1 MTGYRP
7 RMSYWLDSTGD
18 PPLAPPPSPLP
29 VADVVVLGAGIA
41 GITTAYLLKQAG
53 LTVTLVE
60 ADQRLAAGVTGNTTA
75 KVTSQHGAI
84 YASLAGKFGLDTA
97 RAYGAGQQLALD
109 WIETEAAAVGAEAD
123 WSRRDSYVFAERQSS
138 ADGLRREADAAAAA
152 GLPATFTTDTGL
164 PFAVAGAVRFT
175 GQAQFHP
182 RRWLLELATRIPG
195 DGSTVV
201 TAARALGLTEGDPCV
216 VETTAG
222 PVRGRHVVVA
232 THYPIFDRGVFFA
245 RLEPRRDLVVA
256 GFPSA
261 AGPDGV
267 PAGMYISSED
277 RHSVRTTPADDGRSL
292 LIVGGEGHRVGART
306 SVAQH
311 YAALAAW
318 AWERLGLAQPAYR
331 WLAHDLTT
339 VDSLPYIGRFHPR
352 TRHVWVA
359 TGFGHWGMTNG
370 TLAGLLLRD
379 LVTGV
384 DNPLAGLF
392 DPQRT
397 TVRQSAAEFVKA
409 NAYVAARF
417 LGDRVDALAARRGI
431 DSLPPG
437 SGRVVTEGPRAI
449 AAYRDDEGGL
459 QCVSARCTHL
469 GCLVVF
475 NDAEKTWDC
484 PCHASRFATDG
495 RVLAGP
501 AVRPLPAV
509 APPSD

>member
-1 MTGYRP
+1 
-7 RMSYWLDSTGD
+7 MSYWVDSTGD
-18 PPLAPPPSPLP
+18 PPLPPSAPQD
-29 VADVVVLGAGIA
+29 ADVVVLGAGIA

-53 LTVTLVE
+53 LTVTLIE
-60 ADQRLAAGVTGNTTA
+60 ADERLAAGVTGHTTA

-84 YASLAGKFGLDTA
+84 YSSLTSKFGRDTA
-97 RAYGAGQQLALD
+97 RAYGAGQQLAVD
-109 WIETEAAAVGAEAD
+109 WIETEAAAIGAEAD
-123 WSRRDSYVFAERQSS
+123 WSRRDSYAYAERPESV
-138 ADGLRREADAAAAA
+138 DGLRREADAAVAA
-152 GLPATFTTDTGL
+152 GLPALFTTEVGL
-164 PFAVAGAVRFT
+164 PFPVTGAVRFT

-195 DGSTVV
+195 DGGTVV
-201 TAARALGLTEGDPCV
+201 TGTRALGLTEGDPCV

-222 PVRGRHVVVA
+222 PVRGTHVVVA
-232 THYPIFDRGVFFA
+232 THYPIFDRGLFFA

-256 GFPSA
+256 GYA
-261 AGPDGV
+261 AADAV
-267 PAGMYISSED
+267 PHDLYISVED
-277 RHSVRTTPADDGRSL
+277 RHSVRTTPAGDGRVL
-292 LIVGGEGHRVGART
+292 LIAGGEPHRVGART

-311 YAALAAW
+311 YDALAAW
-318 AWERLGLAQPAYR
+318 AADRLGLTEPAYR

-339 VDSLPYIGRFHPR
+339 VDSLPYVGRFHPR
-352 TRHVWVA
+352 ASNLWVA

-379 LVTGV
+379 LIT
-384 DNPLAGLF
+384 DTENPLAGVL
-392 DPQRT
+392 DPQRLS
-397 TVRQSAAEFVKA
+397 VRQSATEFVKA
-409 NAYVAARF
+409 NAYVAGRF

-437 SGRVVTEGPRAI
+437 RGRVVTDGVRAI

-459 QCVSARCTHL
+459 RCVSARCTHL

-484 PCHASRFATDG
+484 PCHASRFDTEG

-501 AVRPLPAV
+501 AVHPLSAV
-509 APPSD
+509 DPPSG

>member
-1 MTGYRP
+1 
-7 RMSYWLDSTGD
+7 MSYWLDSTGD

-29 VADVVVLGAGIA
+29 DADVVVLGAGIA

-53 LTVTLVE
+53 LTVTLIE
-60 ADQRLAAGVTGNTTA
+60 AGDRLAAGVTGHTTA
-75 KVTSQHGAI
+75 KVSSQHGAI
-84 YASLAGKFGLDTA
+84 YASLTSGFGADTA
-97 RAYGAGQQLALD
+97 RAYGAGQQLAID
-109 WIETEAAAVGAEAD
+109 WIETEAAAVGGEAD
-123 WSRRDSYVFAERQSS
+123 WSRRDSYVFAERSS
-138 ADGLRREADAAAAA
+138 SVDDLHREAEAAAAA
-152 GLPATFTTDTGL
+152 GLPASFTTETGL
-164 PFAVAGAVRFT
+164 PFEVAGAVRFT

-195 DGSTVV
+195 DGGTVV
-201 TAARALGLTEGDPCV
+201 TGTRAVGLTEGDPCV
-216 VETTAG
+216 VTTTAG
-222 PVRGRHVVVA
+222 EIRARHVVVA
-232 THYPIFDRGVFFA
+232 THYPVFDRGLFFA

-256 GFPSA
+256 GYTDDG
-261 AGPDGV
+261 AGL

-277 RHSVRTTPADDGRSL
+277 RHSVRTTPAEDGRTL
-292 LIVGGEGHRVGART
+292 LIVGGEPHRVGART
-306 SVAQH
+306 SVARH
-311 YAALAAW
+311 YVQLAAW
-318 AWERLGLAQPAYR
+318 ARERLGLEQPAYR

-339 VDSLPYIGRFHPR
+339 VDSVPYIGRFHPR
-352 TRHVWVA
+352 SRNVWVA

-384 DNPLAGLF
+384 ENPLTGVF
-392 DPQRT
+392 DPQRV

-409 NAYVAARF
+409 NAYVASRF
-417 LGDRVDALAARRGI
+417 LGDRVDALVARRGV

-437 SGRVVTEGPRAI
+437 AGRVVTDGARAI

-475 NDAEKTWDC
+475 NDAERTWDC
-484 PCHASRFATDG
+484 PCHASRFGTDG

-509 APPSD
+509 APPA

>member
-1 MTGYRP
+1 
-7 RMSYWLDSTGD
+7 MSYWLDSTGD
-18 PPLAPPPSPLP
+18 PPLAPSPLTD
-29 VADVVVLGAGIA
+29 ADVVVLGAGIA

-53 LTVTLVE
+53 LSVTLIE
-60 ADQRLAAGVTGNTTA
+60 ADERLAAGVTGHTTA
-75 KVTSQHGAI
+75 KVSSQHGAI
-84 YASLAGKFGLDTA
+84 YAPLTSRFGVDTA
-97 RAYGAGQQLALD
+97 RAYGAGQQLAID
-109 WIETEAAAVGAEAD
+109 WIETEAAAVGADAD
-123 WSRRDSYVFAERQSS
+123 WSRRDSYVFAERSSS
-138 ADGLRREADAAAAA
+138 ADGLRREAEAAAAA
-152 GLPATFTTDTGL
+152 GLPASFTTGTGL
-164 PFAVAGAVRFT
+164 PFPVSGAVRFT

-182 RRWLLELATRIPG
+182 RKWLLELATRIPG
-195 DGSTVV
+195 DGGTVV
-201 TAARALGLTEGDPCV
+201 TGTRALGLTEGDPCV
-216 VETTAG
+216 VTTTAG
-222 PVRGRHVVVA
+222 EVRARHVVVA
-232 THYPIFDRGVFFA
+232 THYPIFDRGLFFA

-261 AGPDGV
+261 AGPAGV

-277 RHSVRTTPADDGRSL
+277 RHSVRTTPADDGRAL

-306 SVAQH
+306 SVAKH
-311 YAALAAW
+311 YDALAAW
-318 AWERLGLAQPAYR
+318 ARERLGLAEPAYH

-339 VDSLPYIGRFHPR
+339 VDSLPYVGRFHPR
-352 TRHVWVA
+352 ARNVWVA

-370 TLAGLLLRD
+370 TLAALLLRD
-379 LVTGV
+379 LVTGAE
-384 DNPLAGLF
+384 NPLAGVF
-392 DPQRT
+392 DPQRV
-397 TVRQSAAEFVKA
+397 TVKQSATEFVKA
-409 NAYVAARF
+409 NAYVATRF
-417 LGDRVDALAARRGI
+417 LGDRVDALVARRGI

-437 SGRVVTEGPRAI
+437 AGRVVADGARAI

-475 NDAEKTWDC
+475 NDAERTWDC